1 MLCSLFVASV
11 EEVRAVAR
19 RRRVVV
25 PLGVIVVKISS
36 LEIGRVIFSRAV
48 SVTAT
53 AATTITARAEVEGE
67 GGERQG
73 LNATGI
79 KEEIT
84 ITKQKIKVTSEQE
97 VKVKIKV
104 PTKETSQSNSKIQ
117 CLRSQDVSKVP
128 TQHSHGPEETL
139 Q

>member
-36 LEIGRVIFSRAV
+36 LEIGRVTFSRAA

-53 AATTITARAEVEGE
+53 AATTTITARAEVEGE
-67 GGERQG
+67 GGE
-73 LNATGI
+73 
-79 KEEIT
+79 KEEEEERRRR
-84 ITKQKIKVTSEQE
+84 Q
-97 VKVKIKV
+97 
-104 PTKETSQSNSKIQ
+104 
-117 CLRSQDVSKVP
+117 RSRFLEAAAAAD
-128 TQHSHGPEETL
+128 EEK
-139 Q
+139 

>member
-36 LEIGRVIFSRAV
+36 LEIGRVTFSRAA

-53 AATTITARAEVEGE
+53 AVTTTITARAEVRGE
-67 GGERQG
+67 GGE
-73 LNATGI
+73 
-79 KEEIT
+79 KEEEEERRRR
-84 ITKQKIKVTSEQE
+84 Q
-97 VKVKIKV
+97 
-104 PTKETSQSNSKIQ
+104 
-117 CLRSQDVSKVP
+117 RSRFLEAAAAAD
-128 TQHSHGPEETL
+128 EEK
-139 Q
+139 